1 MKKCA
6 LVGIGNIMFC
16 DDGLGVY
23 AAEFIKKN
31 FIIPPNL
38 EIVDGG
44 TLGFSLMTFFQEYEN
59 VFILSTTSEG
69 KGGDL
74 FHFSK
79 EELLEQGAI
88 RQSAN
93 EVEVA
98 QMLEICS
105 ILDEEMAHV
114 EIVAMRPY
122 DIIPVIS
129 DLTEPVKKAFPA
141 LIAKTA
147 EVLKRHQI
155 TLTPKEQSITLDEII
170 RTYANPTQKIHVPH
184 TKG

>member
-1 MKKCA
+1 
-6 LVGIGNIMFC
+6 MFC
-16 DDGLGVY
+16 DDGLGIY
-23 AAEFIKKN
+23 AAEYIRRN
-31 FIIPPNL
+31 YHLPDNL

-44 TLGFSLMTFFQEYEN
+44 ILGFRLMTFFQEYDK

-69 KGGDL
+69 ESGDL
-74 FHFSK
+74 FCFSK

-114 EIVAMRPY
+114 EIVAIHPY
-122 DIIPVIS
+122 DILPVVS
-129 DLTEPVKKAFPA
+129 DLTDGAKERFPA
-141 LIAKTA
+141 LIQNSVALLA
-147 EVLKRHQI
+147 RHAI
-155 TLTPKEQSITLDEII
+155 DLTPSSNPVSLDEII
-170 RTYANPTQKIHVPH
+170 RFYADPVQKDHLCISE
-184 TKG
+184 G